1 MGIPVSNSIYVTLK
15 KKADIPKFKVGERVR
30 TNSGHKCRV
39 MQNVIVALKEKPSV
53 QMRCVKVYDLD
64 EHQVRIM
71 QEYELQTE
79 QEYQWFKS
87 IMDMG
92 KVFGK

>member
-1 MGIPVSNSIYVTLK
+1 MGIPVSSSIYTTLRK
-15 KKADIPKFKVGERVR
+15 NADIPKFNIGDRVR

-39 MQNVIVALKEKPSV
+39 MQNVIVALKEKPSG
-53 QMRCVKVYDLD
+53 QMRYVKVYDLE

-79 QEYQWFKS
+79 QEYKWFKS

>member
-1 MGIPVSNSIYVTLK
+1 MGIPVSSSIYTTLRK
-15 KKADIPKFKVGERVR
+15 NADIPKFKVGERVR

-39 MQNVIVALKEKPSV
+39 MQNVIVALKEKPSA

-64 EHQVRIM
+64 EHQVKIM

>member
-1 MGIPVSNSIYVTLK
+1 MGIPVSSSVYTTLK
-15 KKADIPKFKVGERVR
+15 KKADIPKFKIGERVR
-30 TNSGHKCRV
+30 TFRGHRCRV
-39 MQNVIVALKEKPSV
+39 MANEIVALKEKPSV

-64 EHQVRIM
+64 DHTSRLMEEH
-71 QEYELQTE
+71 ELQFE
-79 QEYQWFKS
+79 AEYQWFKS

>member
-15 KKADIPKFKVGERVR
+15 KKADIPKFKIGDRVR

-39 MQNVIVALKEKPSV
+39 MQNVIVALKEKPSA

>member
-1 MGIPVSNSIYVTLK
+1 MGIPVSSSIYTTLK
-15 KKADIPKFKVGERVR
+15 KKADIPKFKVGDRVR

-39 MQNVIVALKEKPSV
+39 MQNVIVALKEKPDV

-79 QEYQWFKS
+79 QEYKWFKE

-92 KVFGK
+92 KIFGK